1 MKKVVVVLIFLL
13 VMSFGIYH
21 KAGEYIGSAYVLGAK
36 LNLIEVSDDSL
47 VFTVAVIVPNPITLD
62 VKYASHNLGLYYDDH
77 LLAVVNTSSGVLVG
91 GSKNTIMYEGRIP
104 MEALKQWFYYHAAR
118 GWRSELYIKGRIVVQ
133 FGPVKAPI
141 YVHSKIKEVSSN
153 PFAEI
158 INREFW
164 GREENVG
171 YYKLQYPSVKFSG
184 VTWDGRTLRMKLTYI
199 NNSTSPILVQFPT
212 YEFRA
217 NNITLG
223 TTVTD
228 SILIPG
234 KSTVESEVVIDTQN
248 IEKFLFLHFANG
260 EKTVFEISMEGS
272 IKYLGITKRG
282 KIFDIKFTYRTDIF
296 SR

>member
-1 MKKVVVVLIFLL
+1 MKKAVVLILL
-13 VMSFGIYH
+13 LMVLVGIYY
-21 KAGEYIGSAYVLGAK
+21 KAGDYIASAYVSEVR
-36 LNLIEVSDDSL
+36 LNLIGVSDNSVVFRMSL
-47 VFTVAVIVPNPITLD
+47 VVSNPITLD
-62 VKYASHNLGLYYDDH
+62 VRYAPHNLTLYYDDH
-77 LLAVVNTSSGVLVG
+77 PLAVVRTSSGVLAG
-91 GSKNTIMYEGRIP
+91 GSKNTIVYEGRIP

-118 GWRSELYIKGRIVVQ
+118 GWRSEFYIKGRIVVQ

-153 PFAEI
+153 PFTEI
-158 INREFW
+158 INREFL

-184 VTWDGRTLRMKLTYI
+184 VTWDGRMLRMKLTYI

-234 KSTVESEVVIDTQN
+234 KSTVESEVAMDTQN

-260 EKTVFEISMEGS
+260 ETTVFEISMEGA